1 MTVVL
6 IRTGAKDGGGDA
18 ENPAAGNKK
27 SINCLMK
34 YSSTVL
40 KKILLWDYVFN
51 KRFMMTVT
59 DSFCKMMNFSD
70 TFFLFYSLREFC
82 TSFQKKDLN
91 SYFVICIRVDEY
103 RLYRIR
109 FFEI

>member
-34 YSSTVL
+34 YSSTVPKDPIMGLCFQRKIYDDSNRQFL
-40 KKILLWDYVFN
+40 KNDEFF
-51 KRFMMTVT
+51 RH
-59 DSFCKMMNFSD
+59 
-70 TFFLFYSLREFC
+70 FFLVL
-82 TSFQKKDLN
+82 
-91 SYFVICIRVDEY
+91 
-103 RLYRIR
+103 
-109 FFEI
+109 

>member
-40 KKILLWDYVFN
+40 KDPIMGLCFQQKIYD
-51 KRFMMTVT
+51 
-59 DSFCKMMNFSD
+59 DSNRQFLKNDEFFRH
-70 TFFLFYSLREFC
+70 FFLVL
-82 TSFQKKDLN
+82 
-91 SYFVICIRVDEY
+91 
-103 RLYRIR
+103 
-109 FFEI
+109 

>member
-27 SINCLMK
+27 SILNCLMK

-40 KKILLWDYVFN
+40 KDPIMGLCFQQKIYDDS
-51 KRFMMTVT
+51 KRQFLKN
-59 DSFCKMMNFSD
+59 DEFFRH
-70 TFFLFYSLREFC
+70 FFLVL
-82 TSFQKKDLN
+82 
-91 SYFVICIRVDEY
+91 
-103 RLYRIR
+103 
-109 FFEI
+109 